1 MNRKLQFVGLG
12 QDQVPERSDF
22 MPLSMADMAAMAT
35 IYLSTICLRSR
46 PGSPNVVRP
55 SVSSNVENSDQMT
68 V

>member
-55 SVSSNVENSDQMT
+55 LVC
-68 V
+68 